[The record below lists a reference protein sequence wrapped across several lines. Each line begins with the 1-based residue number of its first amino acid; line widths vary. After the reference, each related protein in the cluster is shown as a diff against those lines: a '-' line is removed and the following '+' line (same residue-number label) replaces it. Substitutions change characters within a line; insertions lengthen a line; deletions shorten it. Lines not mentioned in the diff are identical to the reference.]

1 MATQKLKRRRV
12 TPEESIHARAPI
24 EEELP
29 SHAAPARKS
38 RAKKKAP
45 IEAPPYWRTR
55 GLKIEPIFDP
65 SLIETPAQM
74 GVAQIEQ
81 GIRAAL
87 DQQEAAERRNEAW
100 ALGNSSKAGA
110 LADAALQNSEA
121 AEAQAAAATPAYV
134 LTPPVSIPS
143 EAAQPAL
150 GLSEETALQQPALA
164 PLHAAS
170 EVISFEEL
178 AKEQKFEHLR
188 TPLSIHSGSM
198 GAVRARERQKA
209 HALARVID
217 WLARTW
223 RRMQALLARL
233 NGPSLTPSGRITL
246 SQLQRLYALISAG
259 FNPDEMEMV
268 RLRVAFGEAYYHVM
282 EASRRHKSRRR
293 ADEPAEYQAY
303 IERFLAAENGE

>member
-1 MATQKLKRRRV
+1 MM
-12 TPEESIHARAPI
+12 EERAQ
-24 EEELP
+24 
-29 SHAAPARKS
+29 APARAGLSAGRHVSARK
-38 RAKKKAP
+38 RAGKKAP

-65 SLIETPAQM
+65 TLIETPAQM

-87 DQQEAAERRNEAW
+87 DQQEAMERRNEAW
-100 ALGNSSKAGA
+100 ALENGAKAGA

-121 AEAQAAAATPAYV
+121 AEAQAAVATSAYV
-134 LTPPVSIPS
+134 LTPPLSIPS
-143 EAAQPAL
+143 EAAQAGGPAS
-150 GLSEETALQQPALA
+150 GLSEQTAVQQPALA

-198 GAVRARERQKA
+198 GAVRARELQKA
-209 HALARVID
+209 HALASVID

-233 NGPSLTPSGRITL
+233 NGPSLTPSGKITL
-246 SQLQRLYALISAG
+246 SQLQRLFALISAG
-259 FNPDEMEMV
+259 FNPDDMEMV

-282 EASRRHKSRRR
+282 EASRRHRSRRR
-293 ADEPAEYQAY
+293 ADAPEEYQAY